1 MVEYAEKRLPE
12 FRSAYDKL
20 THCAKEMTLVY
31 EDIFATVV
39 RDPKR
44 VVFYIYIFCF
54 ICFLF
59 LQALPDAFHEIDA
72 LLQRIEDIILLHASK
87 EEDIVVDV
95 EAAFPRKRRVKK

>member
-44 VVFYIYIFCF
+44 VGFFKIYIYIFCF
-54 ICFLF
+54 ICFMF
-59 LQALPDAFHEIDA
+59 L
-72 LLQRIEDIILLHASK
+72 
-87 EEDIVVDV
+87 
-95 EAAFPRKRRVKK
+95 

>member
-20 THCAKEMTLVY
+20 THCAKEMSLVY

-44 VVFYIYIFCF
+44 VVLFFMYIHILFYLFFVFVGFTGCF
-54 ICFLF
+54 
-59 LQALPDAFHEIDA
+59 
-72 LLQRIEDIILLHASK
+72 S
-87 EEDIVVDV
+87 
-95 EAAFPRKRRVKK
+95 

>member
-1 MVEYAEKRLPE
+1 MVEYSEKRLPE

-44 VVFYIYIFCF
+44 VVFFFKKYIFCF
-54 ICFLF
+54 ICFMF
-59 LQALPDAFHEIDA
+59 L
-72 LLQRIEDIILLHASK
+72 
-87 EEDIVVDV
+87 
-95 EAAFPRKRRVKK
+95 